1 MNQGEMHAG
10 MGGAGFPSLFCASGE
25 KPCSHREGGEN
36 VKEIQTAS
44 DSPLLTF
51 RKGKDYQ

>member
-1 MNQGEMHAG
+1 VGK
-10 MGGAGFPSLFCASGE
+10 